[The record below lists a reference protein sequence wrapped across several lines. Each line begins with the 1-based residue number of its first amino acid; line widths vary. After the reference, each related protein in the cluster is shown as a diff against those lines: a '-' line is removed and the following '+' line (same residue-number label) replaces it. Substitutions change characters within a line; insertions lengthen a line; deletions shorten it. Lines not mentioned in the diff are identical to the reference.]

1 MLCIYLVYYL
11 NLEISLISRF
21 EQRFSQGA
29 WPYLLMIGGAF
40 IISTNHVLGRYVGGE
55 IPPMG
60 LAFWRVTIGAII
72 LLPFAWNDIFRQRFI
87 ILNNWKLLFVMA
99 IAFMPL
105 GNAMVYLGY
114 NFTTAINGGI
124 IATAQ
129 PATTVLLAWL
139 ILRQKINLTQFF
151 GVGTAAIGVLIIITK
166 GNPLGLATITFNNG
180 DLLLL
185 IGITAFSFYSVM
197 LRQVPSSISP
207 MLILVVIQIMGA
219 ISLLPFYIYES
230 LTYKTV
236 PLNIEALMVL
246 AWIGV
251 VIAVIAVGMTNMSV
265 LALGPAKASIG
276 HYLRAVF
283 TAGMAI
289 IILGETMELYHL
301 ISVGIVIIGV
311 IFMSRGQSP
320 MQRS

>member
-1 MLCIYLVYYL
+1 
-11 NLEISLISRF
+11 
-21 EQRFSQGA
+21 
-29 WPYLLMIGGAF
+29 MIGGAF

-60 LAFWRVTIGAII
+60 LAFWRVTIGAIV
-72 LLPFAWNDIFRQRFI
+72 LLPFAWNEILKQRFI

-99 IAFMPL
+99 LAFMPL
-105 GNAMVYLGY
+105 CNAMVYLGY

-139 ILRQKINLTQFF
+139 IIREKINYTQFF
-151 GVGTAAIGVLIIITK
+151 GVVIAAIGVLIIITK
-166 GNPLGLATITFNNG
+166 GNPLGLANITFNKG

-197 LRQVPSSISP
+197 LRQVPSAISP

-219 ISLLPFYIYES
+219 LSLLPFYIYES
-230 LTYKTV
+230 ISYKTV
-236 PLNIEALMVL
+236 PLNIEAFMVL

-265 LALGPAKASIG
+265 LALGPNKASIG

-289 IILGETMELYHL
+289 ILL
-301 ISVGIVIIGV
+301 
-311 IFMSRGQSP
+311 
-320 MQRS
+320 